1 MKKYLLAVA
10 SRILEKAMRW
20 PMPSRNPGA
29 TGEIIFASAPVIVLR
44 LNFDFYEL

>member
-1 MKKYLLAVA
+1 MKKISVG
-10 SRILEKAMRW
+10 RRQQNFRKMRS
-20 PMPSRNPGA
+20 PMPNRNPGA